1 MAYVKILITLE
12 RITQIG
18 QFFPQSSVS
27 PPRYSVRGKTSTL
40 ANFAKNSHLNNAF
53 SYNEREYRNPNSD
66 HLYFLLFIIV
76 YNRKPGNIDTLVLS
90 RSKLGKDS
98 LSRKSTFKVE
108 LAPVIIKTN
117 SG

>member
-1 MAYVKILITLE
+1 M
-12 RITQIG
+12 
-18 QFFPQSSVS
+18 P
-27 PPRYSVRGKTSTL
+27 
-40 ANFAKNSHLNNAF
+40 F

-66 HLYFLLFIIV
+66 HLYFLLFTIV
-76 YNRKPGNIDTLVLS
+76 YNRKPGNIDTLALS

-98 LSRKSTFKVE
+98 LERKSTFKVE